1 MGSVLKLGG
10 RRSPRFTRDE
20 NGAVAPIIGLGFVM
34 LILATGFAV
43 DVGRGTLVKAR
54 LSDALDAAGLAVG
67 AKLSGTSDY
76 NAEALRYVTAN
87 FKSGYAGATV
97 DGSSVKAVVST
108 DKTTITLSASATVPT
123 AFMRIVGSNVMKVS
137 ASSEIKRKT
146 TGLEVALVLDT
157 TGSMSGS
164 MTALKSAANNLVD
177 TLFGT
182 DTTAENLFM
191 SVVPFSQTVNIGTTR
206 SSWVNFT
213 NASKS
218 VWKGC
223 VMARGS
229 GYDQT
234 DQPPSASSYYFNDYY
249 YPNSGGGLY
258 CPSAVSPPSNVKS
271 VTKAAITA
279 MNAAGNTHINLGAVW
294 GWRMLSPNWRGYWG
308 STAWKGTTLPLGYNT
323 DKMQKAIV
331 LMTDGDNTMS
341 SSIYTAY
348 QWLSDKKLG
357 TSNASTAVTELN
369 TRLKTVCNS
378 MKTNSIIVYTIAF
391 NNPGTTTKALLQ
403 ACATS
408 TSFYF
413 DATNETELAASFQRI
428 ADSLSNLRVSK

>member
-67 AKLSGTSDY
+67 AKLSSTSDY

-97 DGSSVKAVVST
+97 DGSSVKATVST

-123 AFMRIVGSNVMKVS
+123 AFMRIVGSDVMKVS
-137 ASSEIKRKT
+137 AASEVRRKT
-146 TGLEVALVLDT
+146 TGLEVALALDT

-164 MTALKSAANNLVD
+164 MSSLKSAANNLVD

-182 DTTAENLFM
+182 DSTAENLFI
-191 SVVPFSQTVNIGTTR
+191 SVVPFSHTVNIGSTR
-206 SSWVNFT
+206 SSWVNFDYG
-213 NASKS
+213 NQKS
-218 VWKGC
+218 WGGC
-223 VMARGS
+223 VMARAG
-229 GYDQT
+229 GLDQS
-234 DQPPSASSYYFNDYY
+234 DQPPSTSGYKFSDYTGGSSACPTPLLPPQNTKSIIKSKITSLT
-249 YPNSGGGLY
+249 SG
-258 CPSAVSPPSNVKS
+258 
-271 VTKAAITA
+271 
-279 MNAAGNTHINLGAVW
+279 GNTHTNLGAVW
-294 GWRMLSPNWRGYWG
+294 GWRLLSPSWQGYWG
-308 STAWKGTTLPLGYNT
+308 SASWKGNTLPLKYDT
-323 DKMQKAIV
+323 DKMQKALV
-331 LMTDGDNTMS
+331 LMTDGENTMS
-341 SSIYTAY
+341 NTYTAY
-348 QWLSDKKLG
+348 KKLSDGVLG
-357 TSNASTAVTELN
+357 TTDQSSAISELN
-369 TRLKTVCNS
+369 KRLENVCS
-378 MKTNSIIVYTIAF
+378 KMKIKGIIIYTIAF
-391 NNPGTTTKALLQ
+391 RNPDAVTKALLQ
-403 ACATS
+403 SCATS

-413 DATNETELAASFQRI
+413 DAGNDAALAQAFARI